1 MALDIDWGALLTS
14 AGLDGLLIFVFGFAF
29 LDKARD
35 EFRIVRA
42 SDRLTKATARTE
54 LGWALR
60 NKGLTLGWLILA
72 LGIVFLIRGVP
83 GWEEPRWL
91 ALMMRLGALAALIL
105 NKYWRRRTMRAL
117 DQRTA
122 EALDGTPTH
131 AIGQIPVLGKDG
143 LP

>member
-1 MALDIDWGALLTS
+1 MALDIDWGSFLTI

-42 SDRLTKATARTE
+42 SDRLTAATSRTE

-72 LGIVFLIRGVP
+72 LGVVFLIRGVP

-91 ALMMRLGALAALIL
+91 ALLMRLGALIALVL

-117 DQRTA
+117 DERTA
-122 EALDGTPTH
+122 EAPDGTPTH
-131 AIGQIPVLGKDG
+131 PIGQMTAIRRE
-143 LP
+143 

>member
-1 MALDIDWGALLTS
+1 MSLHDLDWSSLLTIS
-14 AGLDGLLIFVFGFAF
+14 TLDGLLIFLFGFAF

-42 SDRLTKATARTE
+42 SDRLTKVTSRTE

-72 LGIVFLIRGVP
+72 LGLVFLIRGVP
-83 GWEEPRWL
+83 GWNEPRWL
-91 ALMMRLGALAALIL
+91 ALLIRVGALSALIV
-105 NKYWRRRTMRAL
+105 NKYWRWRTMRAL

-122 EALDGTPTH
+122 EALEGTPTH
-131 AIGQIPVLGKDG
+131 AIGDIPVRRT
-143 LP
+143 

>member
-1 MALDIDWGALLTS
+1 VRLHDLDWSTLFTIPV
-14 AGLDGLLIFVFGFAF
+14 LDGLLIFVFGLAF

-42 SDRLTKATARTE
+42 SDRLTAATSRTE

-83 GWEEPRWL
+83 GWDEPRWL
-91 ALMMRLGALAALIL
+91 ALLVRLSALAALIL

-122 EALDGTPTH
+122 EALDGTPTR
-131 AIGQIPVLGKDG
+131 AIGDIPVGRT
-143 LP
+143 